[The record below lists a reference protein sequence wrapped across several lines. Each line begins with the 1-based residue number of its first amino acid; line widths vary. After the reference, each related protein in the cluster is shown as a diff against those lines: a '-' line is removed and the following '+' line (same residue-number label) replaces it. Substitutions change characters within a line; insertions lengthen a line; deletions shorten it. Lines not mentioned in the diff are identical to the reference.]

1 MGWIIMLGTM
11 LLALV
16 SFVNS
21 LLWGFIKI
29 IVLFVLLMMLWDLVG
44 PILDFDLNNLNELLK
59 SLGVK

>member
-29 IVLFVLLMMLWDLVG
+29 IVLFVLLMVVWDLAE
-44 PILDFDLNNLNELLK
+44 PILNFDFNELLK
-59 SLGVK
+59 SLGAK